1 MRRKGLLL
9 VIVMLAIA
17 SLMAAMAYNNATIQN
32 HATLKIAPT
41 DTTLLAVIPNPDA
54 NAVGNK
60 DLTGVVNS
68 KGVAEF
74 TFGKGYGGT
83 DFGLQPGSFYKW
95 DKLFSVKNNSN
106 ETIEV
111 MFKLP
116 MESFG
121 EYISIQGNNSTWFS
135 HNQGDSNRDG
145 IYGYGAP
152 FTLAPNEQIDFRVDI
167 GIPQDE
173 TFYGEG
179 PTELGTFNYVDSWG
193 HHNEIQL
200 VVTAK

>member
-1 MRRKGLLL
+1 MRRKGLVL

-32 HATLKIAPT
+32 HATLKISTT
-41 DTTLLAVIPNPDA
+41 DTSLLAVIPNPDA

-74 TFGKGYGGT
+74 TFGKGYGGN

-111 MFKLP
+111 RFKLP

-121 EYISIQGNNSTWFS
+121 ELRKW
-135 HNQGDSNRDG
+135 
-145 IYGYGAP
+145 
-152 FTLAPNEQIDFRVDI
+152 
-167 GIPQDE
+167 
-173 TFYGEG
+173 
-179 PTELGTFNYVDSWG
+179 LG
-193 HHNEIQL
+193 
-200 VVTAK
+200 